1 MLSFSTC
8 WNSSRHREGGPMLQ
22 EILDLGFDAVELSHG
37 IRVSL
42 VGGIQQYYD
51 AGKVRISSLHNFCP
65 LPLEVQG
72 SSPDCYEFTSHRPFD
87 QRRAVKLS
95 CQTIDFAHRLG
106 AGFVVLHLG
115 RVAMSSV
122 TRKLGELA
130 KEGKMESR
138 EFVKLKIAAVK
149 ERESKG
155 PAYLE
160 RVKAC
165 LMPIVEHAAKK
176 NINLGIEGRF
186 GYEEVPSE
194 LELPVL
200 LDEIDAPHVGYWHD
214 FGHIQVKE
222 NLEFLSHYEWLK
234 FIRHRLFGCHL
245 HDCTWPTGDHRV
257 PFTGSID
264 YDRLIALLPENCLF
278 VWELNPRATAEEIQ
292 LGLARWKEKFG
303 AKTVAPDT
311 AAAAQ

>member
-1 MLSFSTC
+1 MI
-8 WNSSRHREGGPMLQ
+8 Q
-22 EILDLGFDAVELSHG
+22 EILDLGFENVELSHG

-42 VGGIQQYYD
+42 VGGIQEYVD

-95 CQTIDFAHRLG
+95 MQTIDFAQRLG
-106 AGFVVLHLG
+106 APFVVMHLG
-115 RVAMSSV
+115 RVAMNPV
-122 TRKLGELA
+122 TRQLGELA
-130 KEGKMESR
+130 REGHIDSR

-149 ERESKG
+149 EREKKG
-155 PAYLE
+155 PAFIQ
-160 RVKAC
+160 RVKTC
-165 LMPIVEHAAKK
+165 LMPIVEHAAKR
-176 NINLGIEGRF
+176 NIRLGIEGRF

-194 LELPVL
+194 IELPDL
-200 LDEIDAPHVGYWHD
+200 LDELDSPNVGYWHD

-234 FIRHRLFGCHL
+234 FIRHRLFACHL
-245 HDCTWPTGDHRV
+245 HDCIWPTTDHRV
-257 PFTGSID
+257 PFAGSID
-264 YDRLIALLPENCLF
+264 YDRLLSLLPENCLF

-292 LGLARWKEKFG
+292 SSLARWQEKFG
-303 AKTVAPDT
+303 PKSAEGAGAEASAVG
-311 AAAAQ
+311 AAGIPE